1 MFLMLFHTSML
12 RLLQI
17 PPPGPPFS
25 ALVTPQFPASF
36 PTKPQEDLGPH
47 GRGTRPGRP
56 SGGHFCLQASVLCL
70 RGCLLLNHKLFED
83 KDYSLSFLCPQ
94 GLAQG
99 MACSGDTYMFTGC
112 LDELGSVLGST
123 KTVRLWQEREEGR
136 GGGPSPK
143 RPFGSLTVGSVLTAL
158 AAHHA
163 LHSHQGK
170 GSLGFPVLPFMMA
183 TSLRLFDLAC
193 SGVRGCSRV
202 SELSDT

>member
-1 MFLMLFHTSML
+1 
-12 RLLQI
+12 
-17 PPPGPPFS
+17 
-25 ALVTPQFPASF
+25 
-36 PTKPQEDLGPH
+36 
-47 GRGTRPGRP
+47 
-56 SGGHFCLQASVLCL
+56 
-70 RGCLLLNHKLFED
+70 
-83 KDYSLSFLCPQ
+83 
-94 GLAQG
+94 
-99 MACSGDTYMFTGC
+99 MFTGC